1 MANIVELREMSDV
14 KLEEILENAREEMF
28 NLRFQHAGAR
38 LADPFSL
45 RKLRRQIAQL
55 ETVLHMRR
63 LAVDAALSEPEIAA
77 ALEDRRWDAT
87 AEFNY
92 EESAWIVN
100 FSDPD
105 GGNLASATVNL
116 NKKQPRGRRQRA
128 TKHQPR
134 LVTTYEIA
142 G

>member
-1 MANIVELREMSDV
+1 MANIVELREMSDA
-14 KLEEILENAREEMF
+14 KLEEMLESAREEMF

-45 RKLRRQIAQL
+45 RKVRRQIAQL
-55 ETVLHMRR
+55 ETLLHMRR
-63 LAVDAALSEPEIAA
+63 LAVDAALGQPEIAA
-77 ALEDRRWDAT
+77 ALEDQKWDAT

-100 FSDPD
+100 FTDNE

-116 NKKQPRGRRQRA
+116 NKKQPRGRKDRA

-134 LVTTYEIA
+134 LVTSYEVA

>member
-1 MANIVELREMSDV
+1 MANIVELRELSDV
-14 KLEEILENAREEMF
+14 KLEEMLEGAREEMF

-63 LAVDAALSEPEIAA
+63 LAVEVALDHPEIAA
-77 ALEDRRWDAT
+77 ALADQRWDAT

-92 EESAWIVN
+92 EESAWVVN
-100 FSDPD
+100 FTDSN
-105 GGNLASATVNL
+105 GANLASARVNL
-116 NKKQPRGRRQRA
+116 NKKQPRGRKERA

-134 LVTTYEIA
+134 LVTSYEVA